1 MKFIISYKTVSITTF
16 KFNITSNTQISLT
29 TNTIQGSESI
39 TASSS
44 KQSTYCN
51 KNFFD
56 ISDALLH
63 AKWIIKLF
71 IFFLMRMLNTQAV

>member
-1 MKFIISYKTVSITTF
+1 MKFIISYKTVSIPTF

-29 TNTIQGSESI
+29 NTNTIQGSESI

-56 ISDALLH
+56 VSDALLH
-63 AKWIIKLF
+63 AK
-71 IFFLMRMLNTQAV
+71 